1 MNTAQRKGFTLIEL
15 LIVIAIIAILASI
28 LFPVFARARE
38 NARRTSC
45 LSNMKQIGL
54 AVMQYTQDYDE
65 RFVPQNIHTIAGTF
79 STSPPY
85 SRPRGWAD
93 ALYPYTKS
101 IQIFQCPSERQGP
114 SEDPMDSVADAGS
127 FSDYAINERIADAGG
142 NGAALAS
149 QIPRPSLTI
158 LLTDSVGAT
167 STATNEGCIVS
178 VDCAAANIGQAS
190 VPGSGRALMPDTGG
204 VAPNIP
210 RPSEARHLG
219 GHNVAFVDGHAK
231 WYKSN
236 ETPDLRRPGVA
247 SGTVTSPASG
257 TAYTYHFRSPVIY
270 NRCTPFS
277 VSLDNPTYNLG
288 IETAAQA
295 TASCP

>member
-1 MNTAQRKGFTLIEL
+1 MNKQNRFARSAGFTLIEL
-15 LIVIAIIAILASI
+15 LVVIAIIAILASI

-45 LSNMKQIGL
+45 LSNMKQLGL
-54 AVMQYTQDYDE
+54 AVLQYTQDYDE
-65 RFVPQNIHTIAGTF
+65 RFVPQNIHTTGY
-79 STSPPY
+79 STAPPY

-101 IQIFQCPSERQGP
+101 LQVFQCPSERQGP
-114 SEDPMDSVADAGS
+114 SEDPMDSVADPGS

-178 VDCAAANIGQAS
+178 VDCAAVNINGK
-190 VPGSGRALMPDTGG
+190 ALMPDTGG
-204 VAPNIP
+204 IAPNIP

-219 GHNVAFVDGHAK
+219 GHNVGFVDGHAK
-231 WYKSN
+231 WYKNN
-236 ETPDLRRPGVA
+236 EAPDLRRPGVA
-247 SGTVTSPASG
+247 SGTVASPTSG
-257 TAYTYHFRSPVIY
+257 TVYTYHFRSPVIY

-288 IETAAQA
+288 LETAAQA
-295 TASCP
+295 AASCP